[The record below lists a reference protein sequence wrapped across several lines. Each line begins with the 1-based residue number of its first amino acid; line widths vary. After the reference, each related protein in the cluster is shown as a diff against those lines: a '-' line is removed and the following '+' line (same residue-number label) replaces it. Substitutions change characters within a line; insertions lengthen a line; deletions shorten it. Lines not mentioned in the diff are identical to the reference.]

1 MAMAFT
7 SGTVTNYK
15 MVLLSVT
22 TDVLSDKLSVQEIKG
37 YREISTT
44 HTHTHTESDRC
55 GLKKVSFVF

>member
-1 MAMAFT
+1 MAFT

-44 HTHTHTESDRC
+44 HTHTHTQSLTDV
-55 GLKKVSFVF
+55 G